1 MKRLSL
7 ILALTLTG
15 LGCSSEPRTFTNP
28 ILAGFY
34 PDPSICRA
42 GDDYYLVTS
51 TFAYYPGLPV
61 FHSRDLVNW
70 TQIGSVLDRPEV
82 LNLDGQ
88 GVSEGLFAPT
98 IRYHR
103 GIFYVTCTLVSGGGN
118 FVSTAKDARGPWSD
132 PVWIPEANGIDPSM
146 FFDDD
151 GKAFI
156 LYNSVAPDNK
166 PLYDGHRTIRMY
178 EFDLSAM
185 RVTGEERMLVN
196 GGSDIS
202 QKPVWI
208 EAPHIFKKDG
218 RYILTCAEGGTADNH
233 SQVVFRSD
241 SVWGPYE
248 PYAGNPILTQ
258 RNLPAD
264 RPHPVTTAGHA
275 DFVETQNGEWWAVFL
290 ACRPYLMRSNQEEYY
305 NNGRE
310 TFMAPV
316 VWKDGWP
323 LFDLGGETVKYRYP
337 APDLPEGPKTQI
349 PLSGNFRYRD
359 DFDES
364 TLRMNWMFLRTPK
377 EPWFSLSEK
386 KGWLSMRVR
395 PETVSERTNPSF
407 LGHRQQHLKGMA
419 ALSVDF
425 ETSLEHE
432 KAGLLVFQS
441 ERHFYFLARS
451 AERGKQVVQ
460 LFRSLPAIVNGS
472 GMELLASQALDGGS
486 GPIDLMVE
494 AKGTVYAFS
503 YTDRSKQ
510 KHIIR
515 DSVDATFLNTKYP
528 HGFVGCMYAAYA
540 TSQGRPSRSTAV
552 FDAFQ
557 VVGNDDAYRSTEKDR

>member
-1 MKRLSL
+1 MKRSTALLACVL
-7 ILALTLTG
+7 IG
-15 LGCSSEPRTFTNP
+15 LGCSTEPRTYTNP

-34 PDPSICRA
+34 PDPSVCRV

-70 TQIGSVLDRPEV
+70 TQIGSVLDRPAV

-88 GVSEGLFAPT
+88 GVSDGLFAPT
-98 IRYHR
+98 IRHHD
-103 GIFYVTCTLVSGGGN
+103 GTFYVTCTLVSGGGN
-118 FVSTAKDARGPWSD
+118 FVVTSKDPKGPWSD

-146 FFDDD
+146 CFDDD
-151 GKAFI
+151 GKAYL

-166 PLYDGHRTIRMY
+166 PLYDGHRTIRMV

-185 RVTGEERMLVN
+185 RVTGEERILVN

-202 QKPVWI
+202 EKPVWI
-208 EAPHIFKKDG
+208 EAPHIFKKD
-218 RYILTCAEGGTADNH
+218 RKYFLTCAEGGTADNH

-258 RNLPAD
+258 RHLTVG

-316 VWKDGWP
+316 VWKEGWP
-323 LFDLGGETVKYRYP
+323 MIDLGGETVRYRYS
-337 APDLPEGPKTQI
+337 APDLPEGPKPPI

-359 DFDES
+359 DFNDT
-364 TLRMNWMFLRTPK
+364 TLRNNWMFLRTPR
-377 EPWFSLSEK
+377 ESWYSLTERP
-386 KGWLSMRVR
+386 GALSLKLRAESASGRM
-395 PETVSERTNPSF
+395 NPSF
-407 LGHRQQHLKGMA
+407 LGHRQQHLRGSA
-419 ALSVDF
+419 SVAI
-425 ETSLEHE
+425 TATPAGPNE

-441 ERHFYFLARS
+441 ERRYYLICRS
-451 AERGKQVVQ
+451 IRDGRPTVE
-460 LFRSLPAIVNGS
+460 LFRSANEEPRIEDMALVASALLPEGTGCVRLKA
-472 GMELLASQALDGGS
+472 
-486 GPIDLMVE
+486 E
-494 AKGTVYAFS
+494 ARDSIYAFS
-503 YTDRSKQ
+503 YTIGTGPWTTLREDL
-510 KHIIR
+510 
-515 DSVDATFLNTKYP
+515 DAKFLNTKYP
-528 HGFVGCMYAAYA
+528 NGFVGVMYALYA
-540 TSQGRPSRSTAV
+540 TSQGMPSSTVAYV
-552 FDAFQ
+552 DWFEYE
-557 VVGNDDAYRSTEKDR
+557 GNDVVYGE